1 MPRSRGWTGWADL
14 IPAERWSV
22 YQRFME
28 SAILRRITFALGG
41 ACATATHTGCW
52 RDTNDM
58 DIYILPEDRE
68 RVVELTE
75 QIGLKDIHEQ
85 YPYDHDWTYRAT
97 DGTVIVEAIWR
108 MRNHRADV
116 DAEWLERSTQA
127 DLRSIRTRI
136 APPEEMIW
144 AKLYVLM
151 RERCDWPDILNYLY
165 YCADGL
171 DWQHLFDRLG
181 EDAPLLGAVLTVF
194 SWISPD
200 RTSSIPQWV
209 WEKVGLRVPE
219 TIQADDDLRRALLL
233 STRQWYGPMS
243 ENSKLE
249 KSR

>member
-1 MPRSRGWTGWADL
+1 MRSRGWTGWADL
-14 IPAERWSV
+14 IPPERWSV
-22 YQRFME
+22 YQRFLQN
-28 SAILRRITFALGG
+28 AILRRITFALGG

-58 DIYILPEDRE
+58 DIYILPADRE

-75 QIGLKDIHEQ
+75 QIGLKDIHGQ
-85 YPYDHDWTYRAT
+85 YPYEHDWTYRAT
-97 DGTVIVEAIWR
+97 DGNVIVEAIWC

-116 DAEWLERSTQA
+116 DPEWLERSTEA
-127 DLRSIRTRI
+127 DLRAMKIRI

-165 YCADGL
+165 YCAAGL
-171 DWQHLFDRLG
+171 DWQHLVDRLG
-181 EDAPLLGAVLTVF
+181 EDAPLLGAVLSVF

-200 RTSSIPQWV
+200 RGATIPEWV
-209 WEKVGLRVPE
+209 WQKLGLRVPQI
-219 TIQADDDLRRALLL
+219 TLVDDNLRHALLL
-233 STRQWYGPMS
+233 STRNWYGPMS
-243 ENSKLE
+243 EGSRLE